1 MLQVKRQTSG
11 AAGFRLPESGR
22 TVKGVERQE
31 AGESVCQDL

>member
-22 TVKGVERQE
+22 MVKGGERQE
-31 AGESVCQDL
+31 TGECVCQDL